1 MCVLLHF
8 QPLLLFY
15 VLHDFVDTLLFFLSL
30 ALFVQLLLLL
40 FCLPHIVPIDF
51 GTLKQ
56 QAGTENCYVH
66 VFFNCAP
73 STAANDVVAALFVV
87 LTLGGK
93 SCEALGLE
101 VESNCPL
108 CSVISC
114 GRLQSLVCMPYL
126 VD

>member
-1 MCVLLHF
+1 MCPPFPAFTALLRFARFCRH
-8 QPLLLFY
+8 L
-15 VLHDFVDTLLFFLSL
+15 TFFSLSL

-73 STAANDVVAALFVV
+73 STAANDVIAALFVV

-93 SCEALGLE
+93 RCEALGLE